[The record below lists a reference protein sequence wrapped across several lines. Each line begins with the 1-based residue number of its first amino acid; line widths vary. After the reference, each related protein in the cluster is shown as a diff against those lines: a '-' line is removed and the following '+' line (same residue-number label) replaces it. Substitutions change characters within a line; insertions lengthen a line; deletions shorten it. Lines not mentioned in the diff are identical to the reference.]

1 MIRLRPDRL
10 ARQECLT
17 RLKHEERQTHLDRLA
32 RQNCLARQNPLARLD
47 RNHEAGNAP
56 VEFIGVVIAVIIPV
70 LMILAGVAQVQAA
83 RLAAESAASE
93 SARMYALSRDFGS
106 AGETAQR
113 TATLAFVDQGLSTSS
128 SNPRIEVSCP
138 RTCAGEMVTSRVRYT
153 VKLPLLGWLPV
164 ARVSVNAVG
173 TSYSGQYVERN

>member
-1 MIRLRPDRL
+1 MIRLRLERL

-17 RLKHEERQTHLDRLA
+17 RLKHEDRQTHLDRLA
-32 RQNCLARQNPLARLD
+32 RQNYLARLD

-70 LMILAGVAQVQAA
+70 LMILAGVSQVQAA

-106 AGETAQR
+106 AGEITQR

>member
-32 RQNCLARQNPLARLD
+32 RQNYLARLD

-70 LMILAGVAQVQAA
+70 LMILAGVSQVQAA

-106 AGETAQR
+106 AGEIAQR
-113 TATLAFVDQGLSTSS
+113 TANLAFVDQGLSTSS

>member
-1 MIRLRPDRL
+1 MIRLRLERL
-10 ARQECLT
+10 ARQVCLT
-17 RLKHEERQTHLDRLA
+17 RLKHEDRQTHLDRLA
-32 RQNCLARQNPLARLD
+32 RQNYLARLD

-70 LMILAGVAQVQAA
+70 LMILAGVSQVQAA

-106 AGETAQR
+106 AGEIAQR

>member
-17 RLKHEERQTHLDRLA
+17 RLKHEERQTHLDRPA
-32 RQNCLARQNPLARLD
+32 RQNCLARLD

-70 LMILAGVAQVQAA
+70 LMILVGVSQVQAA

-113 TATLAFVDQGLSTSS
+113 TATLAFEDQGLSTTS
-128 SNPRIEVSCP
+128 SNPRIEMSCP

>member
-1 MIRLRPDRL
+1 MIRLRLDRL

-17 RLKHEERQTHLDRLA
+17 RLKHEDRQTHLDRLA
-32 RQNCLARQNPLARLD
+32 RQNYLARLD

-70 LMILAGVAQVQAA
+70 LMILAGVSQVQAA

-106 AGETAQR
+106 AGEIAQR